1 MRYSTAS
8 SASRAIPSPLDSTV
22 RTSIFF
28 WPLFNHQHSIC
39 FVSIYRLHQGGLSD
53 EVASSNAGASYP
65 THRMIFKKAPSSQS
79 KHQRFSSVRCEC
91 LNVRLDLMMTA
102 TQSSFRALPRQPR
115 SPQRLSSRQWHTNI
129 ALLRQIV
136 LTIIINCYFVSVTAA
151 LRRQEQ
157 HTSPTSKRN

>member
-1 MRYSTAS
+1 MRWAHFSMAS
-8 SASRAIPSPLDSTV
+8 PPISWTLDSTV
-22 RTSIFF
+22 CTSIFF
-28 WPLFNHQHSIC
+28 WPWPYNQRSIYI
-39 FVSIYRLHQGGLSD
+39 VSIYRLHQGGLSD